1 MAKYPEYIM
10 AALRQ
15 RFDLEADDT
24 SRDKEINSYSPN
36 EAFEELLNWEGFI
49 GYSSHI
55 KMWINDIYGID
66 LDEVSML
73 KVEEENPKKFTCED
87 CPYHYKDDD
96 DEDYASCHY
105 NYDDGDAP
113 CERE

>member
-1 MAKYPEYIM
+1 MKYPAHIM
-10 AALRQ
+10 ATLRQ
-15 RFDLEADDT
+15 RLNLEPNDK
-24 SRDKEINSYSPN
+24 SRDTEINLYTPN
-36 EAFEELLNWEGFI
+36 EAFEEVLLWEGFI
-49 GYSSHI
+49 GYEYTI
-55 KMWINDIYGID
+55 KMWIESIYGID

-73 KVEEENPKKFTCED
+73 KVEEENPKKFTCEY